1 MVRQKT
7 DSEILLDADEKRKI
21 LLTRITVCGTV
32 FACIH
37 AINDFAPDGYES
49 TIIDLC
55 IAILLFGCYLF
66 NRNRKYAVGR
76 NILLLSMNIGFVFY
90 ASVVD
95 REVGVFLYYFP
106 LMAASATLYGPKEK
120 LLRYSFII
128 LSFACL
134 GILFATDFNVL
145 GVPPFPNSQDPKIF
159 LYLNIFSTSTV
170 TILCINFM
178 LQLNE
183 TSENSLQKLAA
194 EVKAKN
200 EDLEKANTE
209 LDRFLYSTSHD
220 LRSPLS
226 SIKGLINVARYDNRD
241 SKIAGYFDMM
251 TDRVNRLE
259 SFIKDIIDY
268 SKNERTDIVT
278 ESVDLNLLVS
288 DVIDNLK
295 FVEGADTIRFEQH
308 INIDHPVQCDKT
320 RLSIILNNLVAN
332 AIKYHDPC
340 KENRWISITTNNSN
354 GTVKLIVA
362 DNGTGIKEEYQEKI
376 FDMFYRGTLLS
387 SGSGLGLYIV
397 KQAVEKMNGRIAV
410 NSESGQ
416 GSTFFVTVPLPETPH
431 QFF

>member
-1 MVRQKT
+1 M
-7 DSEILLDADEKRKI
+7 LNL
-21 LLTRITVCGTV
+21 
-32 FACIH
+32 
-37 AINDFAPDGYES
+37 NES
-49 TIIDLC
+49 T
-55 IAILLFGCYLF
+55 
-66 NRNRKYAVGR
+66 
-76 NILLLSMNIGFVFY
+76 
-90 ASVVD
+90 
-95 REVGVFLYYFP
+95 E
-106 LMAASATLYGPKEK
+106 
-120 LLRYSFII
+120 
-128 LSFACL
+128 
-134 GILFATDFNVL
+134 
-145 GVPPFPNSQDPKIF
+145 QH
-159 LYLNIFSTSTV
+159 
-170 TILCINFM
+170 
-178 LQLNE
+178 LQ
-183 TSENSLQKLAA
+183 QLAE

-241 SKIAGYFDMM
+241 MKIAGYFDMM

-259 SFIKDIIDY
+259 CFIKDIIDY
-268 SKNERTDIVT
+268 SKNERTEIVT
-278 ESVDLNLLVS
+278 ESVDLHVLVNE
-288 DVIDNLK
+288 VIDNLK
-295 FVEGADTIRFEQH
+295 FVEGADTIKFEQH
-308 INIDHPVQCDKT
+308 ININHPVQADKT

-332 AIKYHDPC
+332 AIKYHDPS

-354 GTVKLIVA
+354 GTVKLIVS

-397 KQAVEKMNGRIAV
+397 KQAVEKMHGRIAV

>member
-1 MVRQKT
+1 MVRPKS
-7 DSEILLDADEKRKI
+7 DSETLLHADEKRRI
-21 LLTRITVCGTV
+21 LLTKITLCGAA

-37 AINDFAPDGYES
+37 AVNDFAPEAYQS
-49 TIIDLC
+49 TIIDLF
-55 IAILLFGCYLF
+55 IALLLVTCYVF
-66 NRNRKYAVGR
+66 NRVGRFEMGR
-76 NILLLSMNIGFVFY
+76 NIVLVSMNVGFVFY
-90 ASVVD
+90 ASVIE
-95 REVGVFLYYFP
+95 REIGVFLYYFP
-106 LMAASATLYGPKEK
+106 LMAASATLFGPKEK
-120 LLRYSFII
+120 LLRYGFIV
-128 LSFACL
+128 LSFSCL
-134 GILFATDFNVL
+134 FILFWTDFDVL
-145 GVPPFPNSQDPKIF
+145 GLPPFPNAHDPKIF
-159 LYLNIFSTSTV
+159 LYLNIFSSASVTV
-170 TILCINFM
+170 LCINFM
-178 LQLNE
+178 LNLNE
-183 TSENSLQKLAA
+183 STEHHLQQLAV

-200 EDLEKANTE
+200 EDLEKANLE

-268 SKNERTDIVT
+268 SKNERTEIVT
-278 ESVDLNLLVS
+278 ESVDLHLLVS

-295 FVEGADTIRFEQH
+295 FVEGADSIRFEQH
-308 INIDHPVQCDKT
+308 ININYAVQCDKT

-332 AIKYHDPC
+332 AIKYHDPG

-354 GTVKLIVA
+354 GTVKLIVS

-410 NSESGQ
+410 NSELGH
-416 GSTFFVTVPLPETPH
+416 GTTFFVTVPLPETPH

>member
-1 MVRQKT
+1 MVRPKC
-7 DSEILLDADEKRKI
+7 DSETLLHSDERRRI
-21 LLTRITVCGTV
+21 LLTRITLCGAV
-32 FACIH
+32 FGCIH

-49 TIIDLC
+49 TIIDLL
-55 IAILLFGCYLF
+55 IAFLLVTCYLF
-66 NRNRKYAVGR
+66 NKLGRFEMGR
-76 NILLLSMNIGFVFY
+76 NIVLSSMNVGFVFY
-90 ASVVD
+90 ASVIE
-95 REVGVFLYYFP
+95 REIGVFLYYFP
-106 LMAASATLYGPKEK
+106 LMAASATLFGPKEK
-120 LLRYSFII
+120 LMRYGFII
-128 LSFACL
+128 LSFCCL
-134 GILFATDFNVL
+134 FILFWTDFNVL
-145 GVPPFPNSQDPKIF
+145 GLPPFPNAHDPKIF
-159 LYLNIFSTSTV
+159 LYLNIFSSASV

-178 LQLNE
+178 LRLNE
-183 TSENSLQKLAA
+183 TAENSLQKLAE

-241 SKIAGYFDMM
+241 SKISGYFDMM

-268 SKNERTDIVT
+268 SKNERTEIVT

-295 FVEGADTIRFEQH
+295 FVEGADTIHFEQH
-308 INIDHPVQCDKT
+308 VNIHHPVQCDKT

-354 GTVKLIVA
+354 GTVKLIVS

-397 KQAVEKMNGRIAV
+397 KQAVEKMKGRIAV
-410 NSESGQ
+410 NSEPGL